1 MPRSGSCAAVV
12 LAVSCAL
19 MGWLPV
25 TAAAQQ
31 TDKKPKEKK
40 TCFNVRDTR
49 SYTALHDRYVYVKCV
64 RKKHYLLTIDQGC
77 RGMMNSFGVSITN
90 DFNRVC
96 SQSGAMISFREYS
109 QPKRCR
115 ILEVEA
121 VEDLKAAEELVEER
135 VGGDGR

>member
-1 MPRSGSCAAVV
+1 M
-12 LAVSCAL
+12 LAIAL
-19 MGWLPV
+19 TSIGWLHP
-25 TAAAQQ
+25 TAAAQE
-31 TDKKPKEKK
+31 TEKKPKDKK

-77 RGMMNSFGVSITN
+77 RGLMNSFGVSISN

-96 SQSGAMISFREYS
+96 SHSGAMISFREYS

-121 VEDLKAAEELVEER
+121 VEDLEAAKRLVEER
-135 VGGDGR
+135 VRGEDA

>member
-1 MPRSGSCAAVV
+1 VA
-12 LAVSCAL
+12 LAVAL
-19 MGWLPV
+19 TSIGWLP
-25 TAAAQQ
+25 TTSAAQE
-31 TDKKPKEKK
+31 TEKNPKNKK

-96 SQSGAMISFREYS
+96 SHSGAMISFREYS

-121 VEDLKAAEELVEER
+121 VEDLEAAEEMVEER
-135 VGGDGR
+135 VSREEE